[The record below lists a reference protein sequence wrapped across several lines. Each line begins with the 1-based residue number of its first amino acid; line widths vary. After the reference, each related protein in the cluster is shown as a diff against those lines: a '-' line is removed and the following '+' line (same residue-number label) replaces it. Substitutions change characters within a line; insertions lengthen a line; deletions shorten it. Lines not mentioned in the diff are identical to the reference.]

1 MRPQTCKRILA
12 FAIAAATAACGHE
25 VAPIV
30 RPLPVQPAA
39 APAPPKPVLLVAADV
54 DARLIAEWSRAGV
67 SPSAPADDA
76 TWLRRAW
83 LDVLGTIPPPEVT
96 LRFLAETDTAKRDRM
111 IENLLAS
118 PLWPDHWTRYFD
130 AIWMGRSV
138 READVDR
145 GAFRSWLHDAF
156 ARNAP
161 WSDVATQLLTATG
174 QNSDGGPK
182 KASEQNDG
190 TGSNPAGVNGAVN
203 WTLRF
208 VQTPQ
213 DMAGVASR
221 TLLGVQIQCAQCH
234 DHKTESWK
242 QKDFQSF
249 AAAFVRTRPVP
260 IDIGPPMGAIRR
272 VELRDLDR
280 PAPRF
285 AKMGDIAPILKLEPK
300 ALDGTSLDGPDGAR
314 QALARW
320 MTSPQNHWFSRA
332 FVNRMWGHF
341 LGRGFVDPVDDFRE
355 SNPANAP
362 SLLDA
367 LASDFI
373 ASGYDIKHL
382 VRLIVGSAAYARSS
396 APLDDVTARADP
408 EAKLWE
414 RFHMAPLGPDDLLE
428 ALIVATKL
436 DAIVRA
442 SGRLDLPQVRFRVGQ
457 RYGFLFDVDEESD
470 EAEYDG
476 TIAQSLT
483 LLNGSVS
490 TTGASVLPGSAL
502 GDIVGSPGDD
512 ADKIRAIYV
521 RALTRPPTRA
531 EIDRWTRYLA
541 DAPTPPPPPAPPLP
555 APDPAASRRPA
566 KSRNIQQ
573 PDPLRS
579 LEGRAGNE
587 RASARVHAY
596 EDLLW
601 TLLNSSEFVLNH

>member
-1 MRPQTCKRILA
+1 MRPQTSRRALA
-12 FAIAAATAACGHE
+12 FAIAATSAACGRE
-25 VAPIV
+25 AAPIG
-30 RPLPVQPAA
+30 RPPAVQSATP
-39 APAPPKPVLLVAADV
+39 PAPPKPAILVAADV
-54 DARLIAEWSRAGV
+54 NARLIAEWSRAGI
-67 SPSAPADDA
+67 SPSPPAADA

-96 LRFLAETDTAKRDRM
+96 LRFLAETDTEKRNRM
-111 IENLLAS
+111 IESLLAS
-118 PLWPDHWTRYFD
+118 PLWPDHWTRYWD
-130 AIWMGRSV
+130 AIWMGRNV

-156 ARNAP
+156 ARNVS
-161 WSDVATQLLTATG
+161 WSDLATQLLTATG

-190 TGSNPAGVNGAVN
+190 TGPSPAGVNGAVN

-213 DMAGVASR
+213 DMAGLASR

-249 AAAFVRTRPVP
+249 AAAFLRTRPAP
-260 IDIGPPMGAIRR
+260 IDVGPPMGAIRR
-272 VELRDLDR
+272 IELLDLDR

-285 AKMGDIAPILKLEPK
+285 AKMGDIAPIMRSEPK
-300 ALDGTSLDGPDGAR
+300 ALDGTSLDGPEGAR
-314 QALARW
+314 RALAHW
-320 MTSPQNHWFSRA
+320 MTAPQNRWFSRA

-355 SNPANAP
+355 SNPTNAATV
-362 SLLDA
+362 LDA
-367 LASDFI
+367 LAADFI

-382 VRLIVGSAAYARSS
+382 VRLIVGSTAYARSS
-396 APLDDVTARADP
+396 GPLDEVTARVDP

-470 EAEYDG
+470 ESDYDG

-502 GDIVGSPGDD
+502 GDIIGSPGDD
-512 ADKIRAIYV
+512 ADKIRAIYI
-521 RALTRPPTRA
+521 RALTRLPTND
-531 EIDRWTRYLA
+531 EIDRWTQYLA
-541 DAPTPPPPPAPPLP
+541 DAPTPPPPTAPPPP
-555 APDPAASRRPA
+555 APDPAASHRPA
-566 KSRNIQQ
+566 KSGKIQQ
-573 PDPLRS
+573 PDPLRN
-579 LEGRAGNE
+579 LEGRVGNE